1 MSKIYKQKWDE
12 SYNHFDNY
20 IFYPKEEVVKF
31 LNRFVRRK
39 IGENSFQDASLINDV
54 DGGIIRGLDYGCG
67 IGRMTM
73 LMHEFNIDSYGID
86 ISKNAIQ
93 KAKELFPVLEKNFTV
108 IKGLVLPFEDS
119 YFDITICESVIDSM
133 HYEVAINVMKEL
145 ERVTNGLVFISL
157 ISGDDS
163 NHYREFNGEEIVKT
177 KHEEGTVQSW
187 FNWTKIND
195 LISNT
200 SFKIKFAR
208 LVTQESFIDR
218 YNYGRYNVVL
228 GK

>member
-1 MSKIYKQKWDE
+1 MSKIYKQEWDE

-39 IGENSFQDASLINDV
+39 IGDNSFQDASLINDM
-54 DGGIIRGLDYGCG
+54 DGGIVRGLDYGCG

-73 LMHEFNIDSYGID
+73 LMHEFNIDSYGVD
-86 ISKNAIQ
+86 ISNNAIQ
-93 KAKELFPVLEKNFTV
+93 KAKELFPVLEKNFSV
-108 IKGLVLPFEDS
+108 IKGQVLPFEDS
-119 YFDITICESVIDSM
+119 YFDISICESVIDSM

-145 ERVTNGLVFISL
+145 ERVTNRFVFISL

-177 KHEEGTVQSW
+177 KHEKGTVQSW
-187 FNWTKIND
+187 FNWAKIKR
-195 LISNT
+195 LISST
-200 SFKIKFAR
+200 SFKIKWAH
-208 LVTQESFIDR
+208 LITEESLTNR
-218 YNYGRYNVVL
+218 YKYGRYYLVL